1 MLPGVLAGAIHRIF
15 SAAALGEFGA
25 VITFVSN
32 IPGETRT
39 LPLALYSALQTPGG
53 DTAAARLA
61 GISFVL
67 GLSGLLLSRVVRT
80 PGAPPVGTLMLSVAV
95 KKRRG
100 SFSLDARFE
109 LPTPGVVALF
119 GRSGCGKSTLVNAI
133 AGLLDADCGRVA
145 LDDMVLLDSE
155 QRLNVPPERRR
166 IGYVFQDARLFP
178 HLSVAANLEYGE
190 RRAPPQRFVTL
201 DDVAGLLD
209 LGRLMDR
216 RTHQLSGGE
225 RQRVAIGRALL
236 SQPRLLLL
244 DEPLAS
250 LDAARRDEVLPYL
263 ETLRDQLAVPM
274 VYVSHD
280 FDEVLR
286 LATYV
291 VLMESGKTIA
301 QGGVG
306 EMSLNRG
313 LRSIIGAD
321 AVGAIVD
328 GTALGMDPASGLMRV
343 KLGHG
348 ELRVEAANF
357 AAGSKLRVQL
367 LARDLIVATQEPRH
381 LSVRNILT
389 GVITTVASD
398 DADSDL
404 VAIDIGGTTIMA
416 RVTKAATRELSLEPG
431 LPAWALVKAVSLRGH
446 SFAAPPAISIA
457 RRDA

>member
-1 MLPGVLAGAIHRIF
+1 
-15 SAAALGEFGA
+15 
-25 VITFVSN
+25 
-32 IPGETRT
+32 
-39 LPLALYSALQTPGG
+39 
-53 DTAAARLA
+53 
-61 GISFVL
+61 
-67 GLSGLLLSRVVRT
+67 
-80 PGAPPVGTLMLSVAV
+80 MLSVAV

-100 SFSLDARFE
+100 SFSLDACFE

-133 AGLLDADCGRVA
+133 AGLLDADSGRVA
-145 LDDMVLLDSE
+145 LDDAVLLDTE
-155 QRLNVPPERRR
+155 RQLYVPPEHRR

-178 HLSVAANLEYGE
+178 HLSVAANLRYGE
-190 RRAPPQRFVTL
+190 RRAPPRRFVSL
-201 DDVAGLLD
+201 DTVAGLLD
-209 LGRLMDR
+209 LGALMDR

-263 ETLRDQLAVPM
+263 ETLRDQLALPM
-274 VYVSHD
+274 VYVSHN

-291 VLMESGKTIA
+291 VLMESGRTIA

-306 EMSLNRG
+306 EMSLNKD
-313 LRSIIGAD
+313 LRSIIGTD

-328 GTALGMDPASGLMRV
+328 GTVLGMDPSSGLMRV

-348 ELRVEAANF
+348 ELRVEAANV
-357 AAGSKLRVQL
+357 AAGAKLRVQL
-367 LARDLIVATQEPRH
+367 LARDLIVATREPQH

-389 GVITTVASD
+389 GVITAVTSD

-404 VAIDIGGTTIMA
+404 VAMDIGGTLIMA
-416 RVTKAATRELSLEPG
+416 RVTKAATRELALEPG

-457 RRDA
+457 RRGA